1 MTTRRAKRVPQRT
14 CVGCRRTGPQQIF
27 VRLVR
32 TAERMVLVDQ
42 EGHTA
47 GRGAYLCPKATCWE
61 SALKGRRLANALR
74 TTLSNADQERLRR
87 IGANFP
93 AAETGQHDDH

>member
-1 MTTRRAKRVPQRT
+1 MTARRRKRVPQRT
-14 CVGCRRTGPQQIF
+14 CVGCRRTAPQQAL

-42 EGHTA
+42 EERTP
-47 GRGAYLCPKATCWE
+47 GRGAYLCPKTACWE
-61 SALKGRRLANALR
+61 RALQGRRLANALR
-74 TTLSNADQERLRR
+74 TTLSNADQERLWR

-93 AAETGQHDDH
+93 APETG